1 MTYWIFTKKL
11 CRPARPSSMRL
22 KKILELPF
30 DKIAPQHGS
39 IITDNREMAHIFKL
53 LTSLV
58 DVGIDGI
65 VADDYQFNF
74 GNLDDRF
81 KQ

>member
-1 MTYWIFTKKL
+1 M
-11 CRPARPSSMRL
+11 PSRKAL
-22 KKILELPF
+22 KYAFEKILELPF

-39 IITDNREMAHIFKL
+39 IITDNREMAHILKL

-65 VADDYQFNF
+65 IEDDYRFNF

>member
-1 MTYWIFTKKL
+1 M
-11 CRPARPSSMRL
+11 PSRKAL
-22 KKILELPF
+22 KYAFEKILELPF

-39 IITDNREMAHIFKL
+39 IITNKRELTYITKM

-65 VADDYQFNF
+65 IEDDYQFNF
-74 GNLDDRF
+74 GNLDERF
-81 KQ
+81 K